1 VTIRP
6 ADHAFIGAL
15 VWRFPDLM
23 DDLGEH
29 LADNNRELLPHVFM
43 ATVEKWAESL
53 LAGRT
58 GELAALLD
66 FLADGVAG
74 GFESVQNLIDVSF
87 VENLP
92 YPDEPTASIRAMLP
106 AELRLLLQHGIDP
119 DPE

>member
-1 VTIRP
+1 MIHP

-43 ATVEKWAESL
+43 ASVEKWAESL
-53 LAGRT
+53 LAGRAS
-58 GELAALLD
+58 ELEALLK
-66 FLADGVAG
+66 FLAGGVAS
-74 GFESVQNLIDVSF
+74 GFESVHNLIDVSF

-92 YPDEPTASIRAMLP
+92 YPDEPNAAIRAMLP
-106 AELRLLLQHGIDP
+106 AELRSLLRHGLEP
-119 DPE
+119 GSE

>member
-1 VTIRP
+1 MIRP

-15 VWRFPDLM
+15 VWRFPELM

-43 ATVEKWAESL
+43 ASVEKWAESL
-53 LAGRT
+53 LEGRT
-58 GELAALLD
+58 SELEALLN

-74 GFESVQNLIDVSF
+74 GLESVQNLIDVSF

-92 YPDEPTASIRAMLP
+92 YPDEPTAAIRAMLP
-106 AELRLLLQHGIDP
+106 AELRSLLRHGIE
-119 DPE
+119 PESE